1 MNDHAGSVITAV
13 EKQSNKPR
21 YHIYLDGEYRLSVHE
36 DVLVK
41 HRLMKGSRVNERQ
54 LTRILRDEEL
64 QKAIHAALRYAGR
77 RARSIY
83 EVKQKLSSLSY
94 EEELAEEAVA
104 CLQRQGVLNDE
115 KYAIELAEY
124 RFFSQKKG
132 KKWIEQELKHK
143 GIAAEYIQRALNKFD
158 QEDETEQALALAEKK
173 WNSVK
178 GDDLDKKRKTY
189 SFLLRRGFSPDSA
202 RQAVQKAAS
211 SASGNA
217 DEEDFYHL
225 Q

>member
-64 QKAIHAALRYAGR
+64 QKAIRPLCGMQDAG
-77 RARSIY
+77 RSIY

-124 RFFSQKKG
+124 RFS
-132 KKWIEQELKHK
+132 
-143 GIAAEYIQRALNKFD
+143 A
-158 QEDETEQALALAEKK
+158 
-173 WNSVK
+173 
-178 GDDLDKKRKTY
+178 KRK
-189 SFLLRRGFSPDSA
+189 A
-202 RQAVQKAAS
+202 RSGS
-211 SASGNA
+211 SKN
-217 DEEDFYHL
+217 
-225 Q
+225 